1 MTDSGR
7 IQTPGAQRPPTAV
20 LEPEAIIERLLGT
33 DEPPPDLQTRLTIHR
48 TSPDDVRDRQVI
60 MSLDGKRLTQLFFGQ
75 TFTCDIEP
83 GPHRLRA
90 NNTLVWKTVEFIAP
104 AGTHVH
110 FTCINR
116 APAGMMYMLAVFGV
130 APLFVTL
137 RPGHPTFVHGS

>member
-1 MTDSGR
+1 MLD
-7 IQTPGAQRPPTAV
+7 
-20 LEPEAIIERLLGT
+20 PEAALAGLLGT
-33 DEPPPDLQTRLTIHR
+33 AEPSRPSQTRLTIHR
-48 TSPDDVRDRQVI
+48 TSPEDVRDRQVI
-60 MSLDGKRLTQLFFGQ
+60 MSLDGKRLTQLFYGQ

-90 NNTLVWKTVEFIAP
+90 NNTLVWKTVQFIAP

-137 RPGHPTFVHGS
+137 RPGRPTFVHGS

>member
-1 MTDSGR
+1 MTDQR
-7 IQTPGAQRPPTAV
+7 FAGAHSAQPSSAV
-20 LEPEAIIERLLGT
+20 LDPEAALEGVLGPEKT
-33 DEPPPDLQTRLTIHR
+33 PPPAQTQLTIHR
-48 TSPDDVRDRQVI
+48 TSPEDIRDRQVI
-60 MSLDGKRLTQLFFGQ
+60 MSLDGKRLTQLFYGQ

-83 GPHRLRA
+83 GTHRLRA

-116 APAGMMYMLAVFGV
+116 APAGMMYMLAIFGV

-137 RPGHPTFVHGS
+137 RPGRPTFVHQS

>member
-1 MTDSGR
+1 MTAN
-7 IQTPGAQRPPTAV
+7 AQPPEQAV
-20 LEPEAIIERLLGT
+20 LDPEAALAGLLGT
-33 DEPPPDLQTRLTIHR
+33 VEPPRPSQTRLTIHR
-48 TSPDDVRDRQVI
+48 TSPEDVRDRQVI
-60 MSLDGKRLTQLFFGQ
+60 MSLDGKRLTQLFYGQ

-90 NNTLVWKTVEFIAP
+90 NNTLVWKTVQFIAP

-137 RPGHPTFVHGS
+137 RPGRPTFVHGS

>member
-1 MTDSGR
+1 MTDRFRAGPKST
-7 IQTPGAQRPPTAV
+7 QPPAQAV
-20 LEPEAIIERLLGT
+20 LDPEAALAGLLGT
-33 DEPPPDLQTRLTIHR
+33 DEPPRPVQTRLTIHR

-60 MSLDGKRLTQLFFGQ
+60 MSLDGKRLTQLFYGQ
-75 TFTCDIEP
+75 TFTCDIDP
-83 GPHRLRA
+83 GSHRLRA

-116 APAGMMYMLAVFGV
+116 APAGMTYMLAVFGV

-137 RPGHPTFVHGS
+137 RPGRPTFIHRS

>member
-1 MTDSGR
+1 MTDRGR
-7 IQTPGAQRPPTAV
+7 VQTASAQTPPTAV
-20 LEPEAIIERLLGT
+20 LEPEPVLEGLLGT
-33 DEPPPDLQTRLTIHR
+33 DEPPPDGQTRLTIHR

>member
-1 MTDSGR
+1 V
-7 IQTPGAQRPPTAV
+7 AQRFGDGHV
-20 LEPEAIIERLLGT
+20 LDADVLRPLELQPDAAAIEYDGQWFT
-33 DEPPPDLQTRLTIHR
+33 WGQAADLAHR
-48 TSPDDVRDRQVI
+48 VGSLDVRDRQVI

-116 APAGMMYMLAVFGV
+116 APAGMMYMLALFGV

>member
-1 MTDSGR
+1 MRGP
-7 IQTPGAQRPPTAV
+7 QNAQPPEHAV
-20 LEPEAIIERLLGT
+20 LDPEAALAGLFGT
-33 DEPPPDLQTRLTIHR
+33 VEPSPPLQTRLTIHR
-48 TSPDDVRDRQVI
+48 TSPEDVRDRQVI
-60 MSLDGKRLTQLFFGQ
+60 MSLDGNRLTQLFYGQ

-90 NNTLVWKTVEFIAP
+90 NNTLVWKTVPFIAP

-137 RPGHPTFVHGS
+137 RPGRPTFVHGS